1 MTEQE
6 VRNVAIKLLAQRE
19 HSRYELQSK
28 LLIRK
33 YDRAV
38 IEKVLDE
45 LSQTNLQSDIRFAQ
59 SYTRMKMARGFGPI
73 RIRQEL
79 HDRGIADDLIEE
91 CLAISLDA
99 WMQEIIKV
107 RSKKFGSD
115 VPHDYEERAKQ
126 MRFLQYRGFTTEQIK
141 RGMRSIDENS

>member
-6 VRNVAIKLLAQRE
+6 VRNVAMKLLAQRE
-19 HSRYELQSK
+19 HSRCELQNK

-33 YDRAV
+33 YDREV

-45 LSQTNLQSDIRFAQ
+45 LRQMDLQSDIRFAQ
-59 SYTRMKMARGFGPI
+59 SYTRMKMARGFGSI

-79 HDRGIADDLIEE
+79 HDRGIADNLIEE
-91 CLAISLDA
+91 CLAISLDE
-99 WMQEIIKV
+99 WMREIVKV
-107 RSKKFGSD
+107 RSKKFGAKA
-115 VPHDYEERAKQ
+115 PRNYEERAKQ

-141 RGMRSIDENS
+141 LGMRAVDENS

>member
-6 VRNVAIKLLAQRE
+6 VRNVAMKLLAQRE

-38 IEKVLDE
+38 IEKILDE
-45 LSQTNLQSDIRFAQ
+45 LSLDNLQSDVRFAQ
-59 SYTRMKMARGFGPI
+59 SYTRMKMQRGFGPV

-79 HDRGIADDLIEE
+79 HDRGIDDELIEE
-91 CLAISLDA
+91 CLSIDLDE
-99 WMQEIIKV
+99 WVREIIKV
-107 RSKKFGSD
+107 RSKKFGD
-115 VPHDYEERAKQ
+115 DAPRDYEESVKQ

-141 RGMRSIDENS
+141 CGMRQSDENS

>member
-6 VRNVAIKLLAQRE
+6 VHNVAMKLLAQRE
-19 HSRYELQSK
+19 HSYYELQSK

-33 YDRAV
+33 YDREI

-45 LSQTNLQSDIRFAQ
+45 LIRNNLQSDVRFAQ
-59 SYTRMKMARGFGPI
+59 SYMRIKMARGFGPI

-79 HDRGIADDLIEE
+79 HDRGIDDELIDE

-99 WMQEIIKV
+99 WIQEIIKV
-107 RSKKFGSD
+107 RRKKFGFD
-115 VPHDYEERAKQ
+115 APHDYEERAKQ
-126 MRFLQYRGFTTEQIK
+126 MRFLQYRGFTHEQIK
-141 RGMRSIDENS
+141 YGMKYIDENS

>member
-6 VRNVAIKLLAQRE
+6 VRNVAMKLLAQRE

-28 LLIRK
+28 LLIRR
-33 YDRAV
+33 YDREAV
-38 IEKVLDE
+38 EKILDE
-45 LSQTNLQSDIRFAQ
+45 LSLDNLQSDVRFAR
-59 SYTRMKMARGFGPI
+59 SYTRMKMQRGFGPI

-79 HDRGIADDLIEE
+79 HDRGIDDDLIEE
-91 CLAISLDA
+91 CLSISLDE

-107 RSKKFGSD
+107 RRKKFGD
-115 VPHDYEERAKQ
+115 DAPHDYEECAKQ

-141 RGMRSIDENS
+141 QGMK

>member
-1 MTEQE
+1 MSEQE

-33 YDRAV
+33 YDREA

-45 LSQTNLQSDIRFAQ
+45 LSQDNLQSDVRFTQ
-59 SYTRMKMARGFGPI
+59 SYTRMKMQRGFGPI

-79 HDRGIADDLIEE
+79 HDRGIDDGLIEE
-91 CLAISLDA
+91 CLSISLDE
-99 WMQEIIKV
+99 WIQEIIKV
-107 RSKKFGSD
+107 RNKKFGFD
-115 VPHDYEERAKQ
+115 APHDYDERTKQ

-141 RGMRSIDENS
+141 QGMKQADENS